1 MRPQY
6 LYLYG
11 TTVNGALAMKTGIAT
26 TLSVLGVIAAGAA
39 AYAVNTSV
47 LGAAASDTVAVL
59 ASAGS
64 PATVATQ
71 PNSPNVS
78 GASIETVENMVSGDT
93 TTYKVGSA
101 GSVVVD
107 TSSGSIVVTNILPA
121 AGFTSEPARTD
132 SNGAVKV
139 HFVSATQRI
148 EFVARM
154 VNGAVVVDVKNE
166 TPAPGVSQPPA
177 RHHDDDDDHDEREE
191 RHDDDD
197 DYEDGDDD

>member
-1 MRPQY
+1 
-6 LYLYG
+6 
-11 TTVNGALAMKTGIAT
+11 MKTGIAT

-59 ASAGS
+59 A
-64 PATVATQ
+64 PASTSTSVALQ
-71 PNSPNVS
+71 PINPNVS
-78 GASIETVENMVSGDT
+78 GASIEAVENMVSRDT

-139 HFVSATQRI
+139 HFISPTQRI

-154 VNGAVVVDVKNE
+154 IDGAVVVDVVNE
-166 TPAPGVSQPPA
+166 TPPPGVSQPPA
-177 RHHDDDDDHDEREE
+177 RHHDDDDDDHDEREE

-197 DYEDGDDD
+197 DDHEDRDDD